1 MNGTVQRK
9 FLNAMRYFRIGCVLL
24 CMLTFFTFKSNQSE
38 KIQLISVSELKEV
51 SKIEGIQLVDV
62 RTPNEYKEG
71 HLPEA
76 LNIDFL
82 DKKFEI
88 NIQQLDK
95 TRPVVVYCQ
104 GGTRSAKCASQ
115 LIANGFVKVY
125 DLDHG
130 FSEWKSS
137 GFEVE
142 N

>member
-1 MNGTVQRK
+1 
-9 FLNAMRYFRIGCVLL
+9 MRYFKFGCVLL
-24 CMLTFFTFKSNQSE
+24 CMLTFFNCTKNQSSAIE
-38 KIQLISVSELKEV
+38 LITPAEMKEI

-62 RTPNEYKEG
+62 RTPGEYKGG
-71 HLPEA
+71 HLLNA

-82 DKKFEI
+82 DANFEA

-95 TRPVVVYCQ
+95 TRPVIVYCQ
-104 GGTRSAKCASQ
+104 RGSRSAKCASR

-130 FSEWKSS
+130 FSKWKSS
-137 GFEVE
+137 GLEVE

>member
-9 FLNAMRYFRIGCVLL
+9 FLNTMRYFRIRCMLL
-24 CMLTFFTFKSNQSE
+24 GMLTFFTCKTNQSE
-38 KIQLISVSELKEV
+38 GTQLITVSELKEI
-51 SKIEGIQLVDV
+51 SKIEGVQLVDV

-104 GGTRSAKCASQ
+104 RGTRSAKCASQ

-125 DLDHG
+125 DLYHG

-137 GFEVE
+137 GSEIE
-142 N
+142 K